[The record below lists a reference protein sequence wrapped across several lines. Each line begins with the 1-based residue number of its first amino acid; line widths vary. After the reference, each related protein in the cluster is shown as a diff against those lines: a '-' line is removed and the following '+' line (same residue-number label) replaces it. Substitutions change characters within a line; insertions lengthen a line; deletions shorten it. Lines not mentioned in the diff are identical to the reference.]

1 MNTALDTGILEL
13 ILFGSPRVLRA
24 GQVVTGF
31 VSRKAQALF
40 YYLAVT
46 GQVHQRAQLASM
58 FWPEVEDARA
68 LKNLRDVLP
77 NLQHLLGPCLRVTR
91 QTLAFDTS
99 QPYWLDVA
107 EINRLAQRQNESL
120 PLEAQIELTD
130 LYRGEFLE
138 GFYVDDAPEF
148 ESWLTFERERLRELV
163 VGTLSAAADTC
174 MQQRTVAAGL
184 AMTGRLLTL
193 EPWREQAHRQ
203 RMALLVMADRREAA
217 LAQYQQCCMILRQE
231 FDTAPSPHTVEMAK
245 RIRAGNLDHL
255 TRLTSAGE
263 SAAPRTETVVP
274 HNLPRAL
281 TPFFGRDD
289 ELADLVERLTSPDY
303 PLVTLLGLGGVGK
316 TRLALAA
323 AAQLHRYFPDGV
335 WFVPLAGIVA
345 APETPPEI
353 LKLRVAATIVAALST
368 ITAGS
373 DPLTV
378 LLAHLKNRSTLLI
391 LDNYEHLIPTAGLIV
406 QLLESAAHL
415 RILVTSRQRLHL
427 MCEQVYQVK
436 GLPVP
441 GLPGSMTE
449 VDVRRL
455 LGNHSSLQ
463 LFVERSQR
471 TNHWFRLTVD
481 NLAPVVQIC
490 QLLDGLPLGIE
501 LAATLA
507 ATQGCTTVL
516 EALRDNLDTLASD
529 MPDLPAR
536 HQNMQALIDHSWALL
551 DKEDRRALAQISVFY
566 RSIRADAAAGV
577 LDVSSGELRHLV
589 EASLLT
595 ELDPGYYG
603 VHDVVRHYAAARLSD
618 NPELEH
624 TTRQRHSAWFLDF
637 VLVREPQL
645 GNDLAAA
652 REVEPELDNI
662 RAAWKWAVA
671 QGDIPTL
678 DRTALAYAAV
688 FKALGLNVDG
698 AAAFRAAATHLQELM
713 AQHAEPPPDLLHTL
727 GKLLLELSF
736 FDERQ
741 GHLAEAAASVQQA
754 LALGERLADDYLLA
768 GAYARMGAIDW
779 LHGDAD
785 SMVRHTTRGIE
796 VAQRAGFGQFEAI
809 SFTGLGLAQQY
820 LGNVDAAIT
829 AFQRALALANADH
842 RLRLAAIV
850 MLNLAGAY
858 RQMIDFPR
866 AEAMYHEVLRLRQTI
881 GDHAGEGTTRF
892 YLGVTTH
899 IVGNLAAARLH
910 LDRAYH
916 IMHEVADLQYE
927 CQVLSNL
934 ALLWHHLGDHET
946 ALAYGLQGV
955 RMAQEIG
962 LEMALSHAFMTLGHI
977 RHALGQLAEARQA
990 FAVAR
995 DAKQEMSRYIERV
1008 AAPAGQARVFLT
1020 QGDLSAALAQVEQVL
1035 PELDMTRVVWFKHPM
1050 MAVLTC
1056 YEVLHAHGDPRAPL
1070 LLQQAHTCLQQTAGT
1085 LPDQAARTM
1094 FLHNLPA
1101 HRQILRYVAQHQ
1113 HKAAPATGAVS

>member
-1 MNTALDTGILEL
+1 MNTVLDTGILEL

-40 YYLAVT
+40 FYLAIT
-46 GQVHQRAQLASM
+46 GQVHQRSRLAAM
-58 FWPEVEDARA
+58 FWPDVEDARA

-77 NLQHLLGPCLRVTR
+77 NLHHLLDPYLLVTR
-91 QTLAFDTS
+91 QTLAFDTR
-99 QPYWLDVA
+99 QPFTLDVA
-107 EINRLAQRQNESL
+107 EVNWLERAASDGL
-120 PLEAQIELTD
+120 PLETQIELLD
-130 LYRGEFLE
+130 LYRGELLE
-138 GFYVDDAPEF
+138 GYYVDDAAEF
-148 ESWLTFERERLRELV
+148 EGWLVLERERLRELV
-163 VGTLSAAADTC
+163 VRALQTAADACIREHTIP
-174 MQQRTVAAGL
+174 TGL
-184 AMTGRLLTL
+184 ALTGRLLAL
-193 EPWREQAHRQ
+193 EPWREYAHRQ

-217 LAQYQQCCMILRQE
+217 MVQYQQCCTILRQE
-231 FDTAPSPHTVEMAK
+231 FDATPSPRTVEMAE
-245 RIRAGNLDHL
+245 RIRTGNLGPL
-255 TRLTSAGE
+255 TRLISASE
-263 SAAPRTETVVP
+263 PAAPRTETAVP

-289 ELADLVERLTSPDY
+289 ELADLVEHLTGPDY

-316 TRLALAA
+316 TRLAQAA
-323 AAQLHRYFPDGV
+323 AAQLLPYFPDGV
-335 WFVPLAGIVA
+335 WFVPLSAVVA
-345 APETPPEI
+345 APETPAEI
-353 LKLRVAATIVAALST
+353 LKLRVAAAIVTALST
-368 ITAGS
+368 LTAGG
-373 DPLTV
+373 DPLTL
-378 LLAHLKNRSTLLI
+378 LLAHLKNRTTLLI

-415 RILVTSRQRLHL
+415 RILVTSRQRLNL
-427 MCEQVYQVK
+427 MCEQVYHIK

-441 GLPGSMTE
+441 SLPGSMTE
-449 VDVRRL
+449 ADVRRL

-471 TNHWFRLTVD
+471 TDHTFRLTVE
-481 NLAPVVQIC
+481 NLAAVVHIC
-490 QLLDGLPLGIE
+490 QLLEGLPLGIE
-501 LAATLA
+501 LAAALA
-507 ATQGCTTVL
+507 TTQGCTAVA
-516 EALRDNLDTLASD
+516 EALRDNLDALASG
-529 MPDLPAR
+529 MTDLPAR

-551 DKEDRRALAQISVFY
+551 DEADRRALAQVSVFS

-577 LDVSSGELRHLV
+577 LDVSGSGLQRLV
-589 EASLLT
+589 DASLLT
-595 ELDPGYYG
+595 EAEPDYFGI
-603 VHDVVRHYAAARLSD
+603 HDVVRQYAATRLAAM
-618 NPELEH
+618 PELER

-637 VLVREPQL
+637 ILVREPRL
-645 GNDLAAA
+645 SNDLDAA
-652 REVEPELDNI
+652 REVQPELDNI

-671 QGDIPTL
+671 QGDIPRL
-678 DRTALAYAAV
+678 ERTALAYAAV

-698 AAAFRAAATHLQELM
+698 AAAFRAAATHLQGLV
-713 AQHAEPPPDLLHTL
+713 AQHSEPSPDLLRAL

-741 GHLAEAAASVQQA
+741 GHLAEADTSVQQA

-768 GAYARMGAIDW
+768 GAYSRMGAIDW
-779 LHGDAD
+779 MHGDAD
-785 SMVRHTTRGIE
+785 SMVRHTTRGVEI
-796 VAQRAGFGQFEAI
+796 AQRAGFRQFEAI
-809 SFTGLGLAQQY
+809 SYTGLGLAHQY
-820 LGNVDAAIT
+820 LGNVDAAMA
-829 AFQRALALANADH
+829 AFQRALALANADN

-850 MLNLAGAY
+850 MVNLAGGY
-858 RQMIDFPR
+858 RQMSDFPR
-866 AEAMYHEVLRLRQTI
+866 AEAMYHEVLRIRQTI
-881 GDHAGEGTTRF
+881 GDHGGEGTTRF

-955 RMAQEIG
+955 RIAQEIG
-962 LEMALSHAFMTLGHI
+962 FEMHLSHAFMTLGYI
-977 RHALGQLAEARQA
+977 RHALGQLVEAQQA
-990 FAVAR
+990 FEVAR

-1020 QGDLSAALAQVEQVL
+1020 KGELSAALAQVKQIL
-1035 PELDMTRVVWFKHPM
+1035 PNLDMTRMVWFKHPM

-1056 YEVLHAHGDPRAPL
+1056 YEVLHTHGDPRAPL

-1113 HKAAPATGAVS
+1113 RKAAPATGAVS